1 MKTTGRAHGLAAG
14 LVDRRREVSMRILG
28 IDPGSAATG
37 FGVVDSEAGKLTHV
51 AHGTLRPSPRSSMAE
66 RLHYLHQAVC
76 DAVVDHAPDVAVI
89 EQVFVSANAR
99 SALVLGQA
107 RGVALAAVGAGGR
120 VVVEYSASRIKLA
133 VTGNGRAG
141 KPQVQDMVRRLLDLD
156 RPPARDAADALAAAI
171 CHANAGR
178 IGALTQG
185 NRVPAK
191 RATLRMRR
199 AP

>member
-1 MKTTGRAHGLAAG
+1 
-14 LVDRRREVSMRILG
+14 MRILG

-37 FGVVDSEAGKLTHV
+37 FGVVDSEAGSLAHV
-51 AHGTLRPSPRSSMAE
+51 AHGTLRSSPRSSMAE
-66 RLHYLHQAVC
+66 RLHYLHQAVSG
-76 DAVVDHAPDVAVI
+76 VVLDHAPDVVVI

-107 RGVALAAVGAGGR
+107 RGVALAAVAAGGR
-120 VVVEYSASRIKLA
+120 TVVEYTASRIKLA
-133 VTGNGRAG
+133 ATGNGRAG
-141 KPQVQDMVRRLLDLD
+141 KAQVQEMVRRLLDLD
-156 RPPARDAADALAAAI
+156 RQPARDAADALAAAI

-185 NRVPAK
+185 IRLPAK
-191 RATLRMRR
+191 RAALRVRR

>member
-1 MKTTGRAHGLAAG
+1 
-14 LVDRRREVSMRILG
+14 MRILG

-66 RLHYLHQAVC
+66 RLHYLHQAVSE
-76 DAVVDHAPDVAVI
+76 AVLDHEPDVAVI

-178 IGALTQG
+178 IGALTHG

-191 RATLRMRR
+191 RPTLRVRR

>member
-1 MKTTGRAHGLAAG
+1 METIRRTHGFAAG
-14 LVDRRREVSMRILG
+14 SVDRRREVSMRILG

-37 FGVVDSEAGKLTHV
+37 FGVVDSEAGKLIHV
-51 AHGTLRPSPRSSMAE
+51 AHGTLRPLQRSSMAE
-66 RLHYLHQAVC
+66 RLHYLHRSVGE
-76 DAVVDHAPDVAVI
+76 VVRDHAPDAVVV
-89 EQVFVSANAR
+89 EQIFVSASAR

-107 RGVALAAVGAGGR
+107 RGVALAAVGAAGR
-120 VVVEYSASRIKLA
+120 AVIEYSASRIKLA

-141 KPQVQDMVRRLLDLD
+141 KAQVQNMVRRLLELD

-178 IGALTQG
+178 IGALTQEI
-185 NRVPAK
+185 RLPAK
-191 RATLRMRR
+191 RAGLRVRR

>member
-1 MKTTGRAHGLAAG
+1 MKIIWRARGLAEG
-14 LVDRRREVSMRILG
+14 SVDRRREVSMRILG

-37 FGVVDSEAGKLTHV
+37 FGIVDSDAGRLTHV
-51 AHGTLRPSPRSSMAE
+51 AHGTFRPSPRSSMAE
-66 RLHYLHQAVC
+66 RLHYLHRAISEAVL
-76 DAVVDHAPDVAVI
+76 DHAPDVVVI

-120 VVVEYSASRIKLA
+120 ALVEYSASGIKLA

-141 KPQVQDMVRRLLDLD
+141 KAQVQEMVRRLLHLD
-156 RPPARDAADALAAAI
+156 RQPARDAADALAAAI
-171 CHANAGR
+171 CHANTGR

-185 NRVPAK
+185 IRSPAK
-191 RATLRMRR
+191 RAGLRVRR

>member
-1 MKTTGRAHGLAAG
+1 
-14 LVDRRREVSMRILG
+14 MRILG

-37 FGVVDSEAGKLTHV
+37 FGVVDSEAGRLIHV
-51 AHGTLRPSPRSSMAE
+51 AHGTLRPLPRSSMAE
-66 RLHYLHQAVC
+66 RLHYLHQAISG
-76 DAVVDHAPDVAVI
+76 VVLDHAPDTAVI
-89 EQVFVSANAR
+89 EQVFVSASAR

-107 RGVALAAVGAGGR
+107 RGVALAAVGSGVSA
-120 VVVEYSASRIKLA
+120 VVEYSASRIKLA

-141 KPQVQDMVRRLLDLD
+141 KAQVQNMVRRLLELD

-178 IGALTQG
+178 IGAMSQG
-185 NRVPAK
+185 VRLPAK
-191 RATLRMRR
+191 RAALRVRR

>member
-1 MKTTGRAHGLAAG
+1 
-14 LVDRRREVSMRILG
+14 MRILG
-28 IDPGSAATG
+28 IDPGSIATG
-37 FGVVDSEAGKLTHV
+37 FGVIDSETGQLVHV
-51 AHGTLRPSPRSSMAE
+51 VHGTLRPPKRSPMAD
-66 RLHYLHQAVC
+66 RLHYLHRAISEAVL
-76 DAVVDHAPDVAVI
+76 DHAPDVVVI

-120 VVVEYSASRIKLA
+120 ALVEYSASRIKLA

-141 KPQVQDMVRRLLDLD
+141 KAQVQEMVRRLLDLD
-156 RPPARDAADALAAAI
+156 RQPARDAADALAAAI

-178 IGALTQG
+178 IGALSQG
-185 NRVPAK
+185 VRLPAK
-191 RATLRMRR
+191 RAALRVRR

>member
-1 MKTTGRAHGLAAG
+1 
-14 LVDRRREVSMRILG
+14 MRILG

-66 RLHYLHQAVC
+66 RLHYLHQAISE
-76 DAVVDHAPDVAVI
+76 AILAHAPDIAVI

-107 RGVALAAVGAGGR
+107 RGVALAAVGAGGP

-141 KPQVQDMVRRLLDLD
+141 KSQVQNMVRRLLALD
-156 RPPARDAADALAAAI
+156 RAPARDAADALAAAI

-185 NRVPAK
+185 ARSPAK
-191 RATLRMRR
+191 RAALRVRR